1 MGLPLHA
8 EEHALDYAQGRAA
21 AHVADVAAVLVDV
34 ADLVDLVAAARV
46 AAEDALVIAAGV
58 MLALVAQ
65 GVAVDAKEDVL
76 DLVKGV
82 GDLAV
87 GAVGA
92 TDLVKGAQDALDAED
107 LVLVHVHRK
116 EKVRLVPH
124 AIVVLAVLVRVLHVH
139 LVEDVLDQVDA
150 EEIVLDAMLGATDLV
165 KLLASA
171 IAAGAKDLVN
181 RNAQLDARDAPDAQ
195 EDAPDAQE
203 DVVLDVTAHVLE
215 IATDVVMAVVD
226 NVKTHV
232 LLTAQ
237 QRVQVPAKLKHLVPQ
252 YRGVEDPTVDLI
264 ANGMMLPIYSQTI
277 YTKSIGHP
285 HSRGDNYELKDL
297 GISVR
302 YDKQNNNILF
312 DLSTGFMVVDN
323 TLFKQIGYN
332 LEIPLFKMIESED
345 IKYNPGNAGTHDK
358 RWPPTTENMNGLV
371 YNAGQGYQIHVS
383 TGLTESKGPNS
394 KKYTQFEL
402 VWNKNNTTKNYVE
415 TGSVFKG
422 TNIIRIPF
430 KITGI

>member
-1 MGLPLHA
+1 MGLPLHVV
-8 EEHALDYAQGRAA
+8 EHALDYAQGHAVVR
-21 AHVADVAAVLVDV
+21 VADVAAVLVDV

-82 GDLAV
+82 GNLAV

-92 TDLVKGAQDALDAED
+92 TDLVKDAMDALDAED
-107 LVLVHVHRK
+107 LVLVRVHRK
-116 EKVRLVPH
+116 ERVRLVPH

-150 EEIVLDAMLGATDLV
+150 EEIATDAMLGATDLV

-171 IAAGAKDLVN
+171 IAVGATDLVN
-181 RNAQLDARDAPDAQ
+181 RHAQLDAWVVVDVQ

-232 LLTAQ
+232 LLPAQ

-264 ANGMMLPIYSQTI
+264 ANGEWTYAVDTDLVTA
-277 YTKSIGHP
+277 KSV
-285 HSRGDNYELKDL
+285 
-297 GISVR
+297 SVTR
-302 YDKQNNNILF
+302 KGTEYNFNI
-312 DLSTGFMVVDN
+312 D
-323 TLFKQIGYN
+323 
-332 LEIPLFKMIESED
+332 
-345 IKYNPGNAGTHDK
+345 
-358 RWPPTTENMNGLV
+358 
-371 YNAGQGYQIHVS
+371 
-383 TGLTESKGPNS
+383 GLTILNQKTNLGDTAITFINEHDSLLDPSKMSANEPTIKIDS
-394 KKYTQFEL
+394 KNDWYLVPVYPTYRLKINKGKPLVTFANTYYSEL
-402 VWNKNNTTKNYVE
+402 H
-415 TGSVFKG
+415 F
-422 TNIIRIPF
+422 NI
-430 KITGI
+430 KA

>member
-1 MGLPLHA
+1 M
-8 EEHALDYAQGRAA
+8 
-21 AHVADVAAVLVDV
+21 DV

-58 MLALVAQ
+58 ILALVIAA

-92 TDLVKGAQDALDAED
+92 TDLVKGALDALDAED

-116 EKVRLVPH
+116 ERVRLVPH

-181 RNAQLDARDAPDAQ
+181 RNAQLDARDALDVQ
-195 EDAPDAQE
+195 EDAQDAQE

-215 IATDVVMAVVD
+215 IVTDVVMAVVD

-237 QRVQVPAKLKHLVPQ
+237 QRVQVPAKLKHSAL
-252 YRGVEDPTVDLI
+252 
-264 ANGMMLPIYSQTI
+264 
-277 YTKSIGHP
+277 
-285 HSRGDNYELKDL
+285 
-297 GISVR
+297 
-302 YDKQNNNILF
+302 
-312 DLSTGFMVVDN
+312 
-323 TLFKQIGYN
+323 
-332 LEIPLFKMIESED
+332 
-345 IKYNPGNAGTHDK
+345 
-358 RWPPTTENMNGLV
+358 
-371 YNAGQGYQIHVS
+371 
-383 TGLTESKGPNS
+383 
-394 KKYTQFEL
+394 
-402 VWNKNNTTKNYVE
+402 
-415 TGSVFKG
+415 
-422 TNIIRIPF
+422 
-430 KITGI
+430 

>member
-34 ADLVDLVAAARV
+34 ADLVDLVAAARL

-92 TDLVKGAQDALDAED
+92 TDLVKDAVGAVDAED
-107 LVLVHVHRK
+107 IVLVRVHRK
-116 EKVRLVPH
+116 ERVRLVPH

-181 RNAQLDARDAPDAQ
+181 RNAQLDAMDAQDAQ
-195 EDAPDAQE
+195 EDAQDAQE

-215 IATDVVMAVVD
+215 IAMDVVMAVVD

-232 LLTAQ
+232 LLPAQ

-264 ANGMMLPIYSQTI
+264 ANGMMKPIYSKALWNQVLPGGG
-277 YTKSIGHP
+277 YANNS
-285 HSRGDNYELKDL
+285 NYELKDL
-297 GISVR
+297 GIQIR
-302 YDKQNNNILF
+302 YDKKNSEILF
-312 DLSTGFMVVDN
+312 DLSNGLTVVDN
-323 TLFKQIGYN
+323 TIFKQIGYK
-332 LEIPLFKMIESED
+332 LPIPLFVMLNDSNIT
-345 IKYNPGNAGTHDK
+345 YNPNHVGSSDNYWPSTIENA
-358 RWPPTTENMNGLV
+358 NGLV
-371 YNAGQGYQIHVS
+371 INAGQGYQIMVS
-383 TGLTESKGPNS
+383 PNETAQAN
-394 KKYTQFEL
+394 KKCTRFDLIWY
-402 VWNKNNTTKNYVE
+402 KYNTTKNYPEV
-415 TGSVFKG
+415 GSIFKG
-422 TNIIRIPF
+422 SKVIRIPF

>member
-1 MGLPLHA
+1 M
-8 EEHALDYAQGRAA
+8 
-21 AHVADVAAVLVDV
+21 
-34 ADLVDLVAAARV
+34 AAARV

-58 MLALVAQ
+58 MLALVIAA

-92 TDLVKGAQDALDAED
+92 MDLVKGAVGALDAED

-181 RNAQLDARDAPDAQ
+181 RNAQLDARDALDVQ

-237 QRVQVPAKLKHLVPQ
+237 QRVQVPAKLKHLVP
-252 YRGVEDPTVDLI
+252 
-264 ANGMMLPIYSQTI
+264 
-277 YTKSIGHP
+277 
-285 HSRGDNYELKDL
+285 
-297 GISVR
+297 
-302 YDKQNNNILF
+302 
-312 DLSTGFMVVDN
+312 
-323 TLFKQIGYN
+323 
-332 LEIPLFKMIESED
+332 
-345 IKYNPGNAGTHDK
+345 
-358 RWPPTTENMNGLV
+358 
-371 YNAGQGYQIHVS
+371 
-383 TGLTESKGPNS
+383 
-394 KKYTQFEL
+394 
-402 VWNKNNTTKNYVE
+402 
-415 TGSVFKG
+415 
-422 TNIIRIPF
+422 
-430 KITGI
+430 